1 MCSLNVVRN
10 KAKEE
15 LVNNVEDA
23 PVEAIVVHEVNVNP
37 GAAVQSARKDAVE
50 KRRDRSS
57 NSRNTTVKF
66 NQL

>member
-1 MCSLNVVRN
+1 MCSLNVVR
-10 KAKEE
+10 KKEKEE
-15 LVNNVEDA
+15 LVHDVEDA
-23 PVEAIVVHEVNVNP
+23 PVEATVVHEVNVNP